1 MSDFAKRLSS
11 VIHKA
16 LLAEGVQLTSRE
28 LGPVSAAVSNCLKK
42 DFEVV
47 TKEVHLEIAADKKAA
62 DAKAAADKV
71 AAANSATAAPAVP
84 ETPTEVAAEPAA
96 SWKPWHKR
104 KK

>member
-62 DAKAAADKV
+62 DAKAAA
-71 AAANSATAAPAVP
+71 ANSATATPAVP
-84 ETPTEVAAEPAA
+84 ETPTAVAAKPAA